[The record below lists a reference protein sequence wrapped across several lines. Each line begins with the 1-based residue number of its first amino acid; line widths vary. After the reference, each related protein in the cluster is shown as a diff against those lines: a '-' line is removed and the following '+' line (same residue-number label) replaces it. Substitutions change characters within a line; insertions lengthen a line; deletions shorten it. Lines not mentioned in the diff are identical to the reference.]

1 MILSKKTKWYLV
13 VIIVVFLCT
22 FFIPKLFRLWL
33 PKENEQIVKRVVF
46 NGLKQV
52 SKFSKFRASRHLLK
66 ASVGLDSK
74 ILVKVKAK
82 ELFKDVH
89 LDVSRSNVSIIE
101 NMADL
106 THVFGDSV
114 LYFEK
119 GRRLASTTFQKD
131 TLNYIL
137 KHLDY
142 EIEIG
147 GVAGKIARVL
157 KIHGWTVLM
166 PQQQSPLKKLFKLV
180 KNNHVIQKEPGMIQF
195 YDDLLEKSLKSIVIE
210 FDKGE
215 RWMLQDK
222 QVFQLP
228 FSGSLQIDEQLHY
241 EDHYSDYIQHAL
253 HEFQSNVLFLTS
265 PTLLKD
271 NLQDHIQSIR
281 QLGKQLA
288 TLKVKDNMRYVHFH
302 FTPFK
307 ETSIYFDIGDHI
319 LPHVNSI
326 SLNSIVLNDIYQ
338 QLQLLL
344 PDKFPVIEP
353 KYLMSTKMSLDHV
366 SKALDAIFSL
376 FPQLQRVHFLSPL
389 FHLIVQSG
397 PRYLSSTG
405 LRIAVASSS
414 LEYSRYTC
422 GWTPT
427 TSISKRIGKAQ
438 LNFKLMEQTVA
449 LKMRQLQYKPQIK
462 KDNHLKLGSFPKVDS
477 VHLDSKTVLSW
488 KQLDREYAVAP
499 VLSCRQH
506 VDGDVVAMAF
516 SMAQHLTWLMDVHEK
531 SHSFE
536 VPSCEGCLDLFKSF
550 LRSNNL
556 LEYTQEGRHIAFLAS
571 KELKNRVIQE
581 FQEHIGEFQVDAQY
595 HVTNMNCEK
604 CREKVRALLLKK
616 NVIEPLVDLKRKL
629 IVFQSSRLIQ
639 KEVEEALGA
648 AKFTIQS
655 SDVPIHKHQFVI
667 ENMNCEKCKRKVT
680 GLLED
685 DGVVVDVNLSTKQVS
700 LKTAATLKSIK
711 ERLIQNNFVLK
722 RIKKDSKDL

>member
-1 MILSKKTKWYLV
+1 
-13 VIIVVFLCT
+13 
-22 FFIPKLFRLWL
+22 
-33 PKENEQIVKRVVF
+33 
-46 NGLKQV
+46 
-52 SKFSKFRASRHLLK
+52 
-66 ASVGLDSK
+66 
-74 ILVKVKAK
+74 
-82 ELFKDVH
+82 
-89 LDVSRSNVSIIE
+89 
-101 NMADL
+101 
-106 THVFGDSV
+106 
-114 LYFEK
+114 
-119 GRRLASTTFQKD
+119 
-131 TLNYIL
+131 
-137 KHLDY
+137 
-142 EIEIG
+142 
-147 GVAGKIARVL
+147 
-157 KIHGWTVLM
+157 
-166 PQQQSPLKKLFKLV
+166 
-180 KNNHVIQKEPGMIQF
+180 
-195 YDDLLEKSLKSIVIE
+195 
-210 FDKGE
+210 
-215 RWMLQDK
+215 
-222 QVFQLP
+222 
-228 FSGSLQIDEQLHY
+228 
-241 EDHYSDYIQHAL
+241 
-253 HEFQSNVLFLTS
+253 
-265 PTLLKD
+265 
-271 NLQDHIQSIR
+271 
-281 QLGKQLA
+281 
-288 TLKVKDNMRYVHFH
+288 
-302 FTPFK
+302 
-307 ETSIYFDIGDHI
+307 
-319 LPHVNSI
+319 
-326 SLNSIVLNDIYQ
+326 
-338 QLQLLL
+338 
-344 PDKFPVIEP
+344 
-353 KYLMSTKMSLDHV
+353 MSLDHV